1 MAVDHGDLPVEEAV
15 RAART
20 SSRRRQVLDAAVKV
34 MGRTGFHQMSMQD
47 LATEA
52 HVSVGLLYKY
62 FGGKEDLLL
71 ATIVRILD
79 VFRDQLAP
87 VMDAAGDD
95 VVEQLAAGI
104 RRYIQIVDDNLDGVV
119 LTYRESRTLGPGGRT
134 QIKELEIATAAPLHA
149 AIEAGISA
157 GVFRD
162 VDVDLTVFDIM
173 LIAHG
178 WALKH
183 WHFGPIYTV
192 DEYIRLQIRHVLS
205 SLISEGRRA
214 QYSHLLVAPTKLPG
228 R

>member
-1 MAVDHGDLPVEEAV
+1 MATDFADYGSLPVQEAV

-34 MGRTGFHQMSMQD
+34 MGRNGFHQMSMQD

-52 HVSVGLLYKY
+52 KVSVGLIYRY

-87 VMDAAGDD
+87 VIEAAGDD
-95 VVEQLAAGI
+95 VVDQLAAGI
-104 RRYIQIVDDNLDGVV
+104 RRYIQIVDENLDGVV
-119 LTYRESRTLGPGGRT
+119 LTYRESRTLGPAGRA
-134 QIKELEIATAAPLHA
+134 QIKELEIASAAPLRA
-149 AIEAGISA
+149 TIEAGVA
-157 GVFRD
+157 RGVFRD

-173 LIAHG
+173 LLAHG

-183 WHFGPIYTV
+183 WHFGPIHTV
-192 DEYIRLQIRHVLS
+192 DEYIGLQVRHVLN
-205 SLISEGRRA
+205 SLLADGRRA
-214 QYSHLLVAPTKLPG
+214 GYAHLM